1 MEILFEQYLELK
13 KIQKFSK
20 VENSK
25 NETTNR
31 PLRRAEWTLGID
43 HVRFPN
49 KISKQSTKSSIS
61 VTKMTEMVTEVVTKT
76 LEDRATDQLKMRYH
90 IRQLRIAHFNMKKK
104 ACKV

>member
-20 VENSK
+20 VENAK
-25 NETTNR
+25 NDTPNQKHR
-31 PLRRAEWTLGID
+31 PIRRAEWTLG

-49 KISKQSTKSSIS
+49 KISKQTTKSSIS
-61 VTKMTEMVTEVVTKT
+61 VTKMVTEVVTKP
-76 LEDRATDQLKMRYH
+76 LEDRANDQLKMRYH